1 MRRLRF
7 VPLFLVVVFSTSVFA
22 QRDSGPT
29 ALSKYVG
36 LDAYLSNSRLLGS
49 RSRNPSSTK
58 NVHSFS

>member
-36 LDAYLSNSRLLGS
+36 LDAYLSNSPLLG
-49 RSRNPSSTK
+49 
-58 NVHSFS
+58 VFAC